1 MGEWGKWWSSR
12 GADQNVKCTFC
23 GRNVPKHKA
32 VQVNNS
38 GRLGRDIY
46 ELAEVVSMGGVKG
59 YACLSCAK
67 HRHLVKD
74 GIHTTEKDKAMK
86 KRTREKREMEKV
98 MDKVREMEKMDG
110 SKPASAPGSR
120 KFDHGSKKPFEKKDY
135 YPKANAPKAVVPM
148 AIAPKPVVPKAAA
161 PMAVAPKA
169 GGSPVVNLGAGSRSE
184 PCVEAPKP
192 VPKVPEQAPVVE
204 PKE

>member
-86 KRTREKREMEKV
+86 KRTHEKREMEKV
-98 MDKVREMEKMDG
+98 MVKVREMEKKDG
-110 SKPASAPGSR
+110 SKAAPAPGARRS
-120 KFDHGSKKPFEKKDY
+120 FDQGSKKPFEKKDY
-135 YPKANAPKAVVPM
+135 YPKADAPRAV
-148 AIAPKPVVPKAAA
+148 APKAAA
-161 PMAVAPKA
+161 PVA
-169 GGSPVVNLGAGSRSE
+169 
-184 PCVEAPKP
+184 EAPKP
-192 VPKVPEQAPVVE
+192 APKPIEPAPVAEV
-204 PKE
+204 KA

>member
-1 MGEWGKWWSSR
+1 MGEWVKWWSSR

-86 KRTREKREMEKV
+86 KRTHEKREMEKV
-98 MDKVREMEKMDG
+98 MVKVREMEKKDG
-110 SKPASAPGSR
+110 SKAAPAPGAR
-120 KFDHGSKKPFEKKDY
+120 RFDGPKKPFEKKDY
-135 YPKANAPKAVVPM
+135 YPKANAPKAAAPM
-148 AIAPKPVVPKAAA
+148 AAAPKPVAPKAEMPKPAPKAA
-161 PMAVAPKA
+161 
-169 GGSPVVNLGAGSRSE
+169 E
-184 PCVEAPKP
+184 P
-192 VPKVPEQAPVVE
+192 APVAE
-204 PKE
+204 PTA

>member
-86 KRTREKREMEKV
+86 KRAHEKREMEKV
-98 MDKVREMEKMDG
+98 MDKVRELEKKDPSG
-110 SKPASAPGSR
+110 AKIREPGAR
-120 KFDHGSKKPFEKKDY
+120 KHFEHGSGKPFEKKS
-135 YPKANAPKAVVPM
+135 YPRPAA
-148 AIAPKPVVPKAAA
+148 PKAAA
-161 PMAVAPKA
+161 PAAAAPKA
-169 GGSPVVNLGAGSRSE
+169 
-184 PCVEAPKP
+184 EAPKP
-192 VPKVPEQAPVVE
+192 VPKAAEPAPVAE